1 MSITFK
7 KQRGVVL
14 PLTLIILAVLTAM
27 ASIVILRSD
36 RSIEQ
41 ATYVRDKWHARLD
54 IHNAEQRLFFA
65 MYGGESQSGGFQLGE
80 TLLRTDSA
88 PTRLSNNVWVS
99 LQDADGLVGLTFVDK
114 DRLSKVMRHFYPEPQ
129 ASNIVSRIIAWQSTT
144 GTTLTATEGPEPRYD
159 LFRSLDELMLIPGI
173 SAEDFNGS
181 WTMKGENR
189 LTNCCQ
195 FGLRD
200 LVSIRARTSPNLIA
214 MPHVLLKIL
223 YGLNDAT
230 LARLSRLKRD
240 ANWRGVAS
248 SLRNMGVP
256 FTSDSQFPGKE
267 YIVRYQSGDIRARGR
282 YEILP
287 YQFPPKRMTWY
298 FPDQYRYFDS
308 RD

>member
-1 MSITFK
+1 M
-7 KQRGVVL
+7 L

-27 ASIVILRSD
+27 ASVVILRSD
-36 RSIEQ
+36 RSIEKV
-41 ATYVRDKWHARLD
+41 TYVRDKWRARLE

-65 MYGGESQSGGFQLGE
+65 MYGGESHSGGFQLGE
-80 TLLRTDSA
+80 TLLRTDSE

-99 LQDADGLVGLTFVDK
+99 LQDADGLVGLTFLNK
-114 DRLSKVMRHFYPEPQ
+114 ERLSKVIRHFYSEPQ
-129 ASNIVSRIIAWQSTT
+129 ASNIVRRIITWQSTS
-144 GTTLTATEGPEPRYD
+144 GTTRPATEGPQPRYD

-173 SAEDFNGS
+173 KPEDFNGS
-181 WTMKGENR
+181 WTMKGENQ

-214 MPHVLLKIL
+214 MPHALLKIL
-223 YGLNDAT
+223 YGLNDAS
-230 LARLSRLKRD
+230 LERLSRLKRD

-248 SLRNMGVP
+248 SLNNMGVP
-256 FTSDSQFPGKE
+256 FTSDSQYPGKE

-308 RD
+308 RDE